1 MLRKKI
7 VIVGDSPATYVCGI
21 YLYTANIQPVII
33 RNKMGLEYKCTVTPG
48 LDLTKEEYDQRCY
61 EQAANMGLDIREGK
75 SVSVTKKDNF
85 VVSYDGNTIEADI
98 LVTDVSLGLP
108 GSENL
113 YVIESLI
120 LEREAIVVAGA
131 GCVVAFEIKDCLNK

>member
-1 MLRKKI
+1 MQKRRI

-33 RNKMGLEYKCTVTPG
+33 RNSMGLDYRCTVIPG
-48 LDLTKEEYDQRCY
+48 LDLTGEEYNQKCY
-61 EQAANMGLDIREGK
+61 EQAANMGLDIREGR
-75 SVSVTKKDNF
+75 SVSATKGDRF
-85 VVSYDGNTIEADI
+85 VVSYDGYTIEADI
-98 LVTDVSLGLP
+98 LVTDESLGLP
-108 GSENL
+108 GSGDL

-131 GCVVAFEIKDCLNK
+131 GCVAAFEIKDCLN